1 MMAEAAPL
9 ELASRV
15 TADGQDVITFRGELD
30 ITTADQ
36 AYTYVRAFIDE
47 HRLDDPRPG
56 DPRRAVTVD
65 LADLTFCD
73 AAGLGA
79 LTRIANYAQK
89 ARRQLRL
96 TEPRPFLVRLMR
108 ITRLDRRF
116 PELRSPAL
124 QSAAM
129 AV

>member
-1 MMAEAAPL
+1 MMAEATPL

-30 ITTADQ
+30 ITTAEQ
-36 AYTYVRAFIDE
+36 AYAYVRAVIDKP
-47 HRLDDPRPG
+47 RLDD
-56 DPRRAVTVD
+56 RAAAISVD

-124 QSAAM
+124 QLLAM
-129 AV
+129 AI